1 MAQSVTTMLKDG
13 QEYMK
18 TWPLRKELYAL
29 FPDCRVVAA
38 TRFAIKV
45 MPPLAVLSWAAPGRE
60 ATQKQCAYGSSA
72 DLGFEAPR

>member
-45 MPPLAVLSWAAPGRE
+45 MPPLA
-60 ATQKQCAYGSSA
+60 
-72 DLGFEAPR
+72 DF